1 MTKNR
6 IAIFAHFDKD
16 NIIDDYVVYFL
27 KALKSVSD
35 KIIFVSANDLS
46 DFERKKVDNIC
57 EKIISEKH
65 DEYDFGS
72 YKRGFLYL
80 LENNIKPD
88 ELIFANDSCYGPIF
102 SFTEVFDKMNKEQC
116 DFWGISQNC
125 FNIKRKYVPH
135 IQSYF
140 FVLKRQILEDS
151 NFISFIKNI
160 KPEKS
165 KRDVV
170 EKYEVGLSQMLFRQ
184 NFIAKTYVNKY
195 QQYGNSSIYAWR
207 ELLQKKLSPLVKCSL
222 FRLQNITETTIEDWE
237 KELDAY
243 DYDINLIKNNQI
255 RLEIRKIN
263 KRIPLDIKQKYFNF
277 YRNILV
283 RFGLKNY
290 INWFIKQYFSFILD

>member
-46 DFERKKVDNIC
+46 DFEIKKVDNIC

-80 LENNIKPD
+80 LENNIEPD
-88 ELIFANDSCYGPIF
+88 ELIFANDSCFGPIF

-125 FNIKRKYVPH
+125 FNMKRKYVPH

-170 EKYEVGLSQMLFRQ
+170 EKYEVGLSQMLFKQ
-184 NFIAKTYVNKY
+184 NFIAKAYVNKY

-207 ELLQKKLSPLVKCSL
+207 
-222 FRLQNITETTIEDWE
+222 
-237 KELDAY
+237 
-243 DYDINLIKNNQI
+243 
-255 RLEIRKIN
+255 
-263 KRIPLDIKQKYFNF
+263 
-277 YRNILV
+277 
-283 RFGLKNY
+283 
-290 INWFIKQYFSFILD
+290 